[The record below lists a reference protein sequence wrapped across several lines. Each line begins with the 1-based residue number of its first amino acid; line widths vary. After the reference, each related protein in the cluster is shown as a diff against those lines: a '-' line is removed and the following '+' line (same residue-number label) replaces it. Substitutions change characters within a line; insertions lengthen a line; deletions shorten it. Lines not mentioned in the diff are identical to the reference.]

1 MNSSQYSLDVI
12 TNIGYIVYM
21 WEIERTDQ
29 LAEWIKSLD
38 DDARE
43 AILKNLIILKEIGPN
58 LGRPYVDTIKQSRHK
73 NMKELRTQNKMRLFR
88 IFFVFDLDRKAILL
102 IGGDKRGDKRFYE
115 KMIPIADDLYDGH
128 IKSRRKTNENKK
140 EK

>member
-1 MNSSQYSLDVI
+1 
-12 TNIGYIVYM
+12 M
-21 WEIERTDQ
+21 WEIERTNQ
-29 LAEWIKSLD
+29 LAEWINSLD

-88 IFFVFDLDRKAILL
+88 IFFTFDLERKAILP

-115 KMIPIADDLYDGH
+115 KMIPIADDLYDNH
-128 IKSRRKTNENKK
+128 IRSRRNKNEKNKK

>member
-1 MNSSQYSLDVI
+1 
-12 TNIGYIVYM
+12 M
-21 WEIERTDQ
+21 WEIERTERI
-29 LAEWIKSLD
+29 AEWIKSLD

-43 AILKNLIILKEIGPN
+43 AILKNLIILKEFGPK

-115 KMIPIADDLYDGH
+115 RMIPIADDLYDSH
-128 IKSRRKTNENKK
+128 IKSRRKK
-140 EK
+140 